1 MKDLNEL
8 QQQRADL
15 MARLEA
21 LDGTQDEQVAPRIE
35 KQIAQLEQ
43 LISAPERLAAADAA
57 EKDATA
63 QSERLATS
71 RKLVT
76 DRIEQL
82 RNDAA
87 LAIESAKFAEQGAAD
102 EIAQAVASA
111 DNKAA
116 KIAQGKMDAA
126 SEAIRAALASANT
139 GESLVRA
146 LEAQAAA
153 LEQQMEAAQQRSQ
166 EARTTAR
173 SAQRLMLS
181 AEWDAAAEHLA
192 TIGAQL
198 VNLLPSHGYYC
209 MKALNVP
216 MYLVQNQYP
225 LTREDLLR
233 MSDGKAA

>member
-1 MKDLNEL
+1 MENLNEL
-8 QQQRADL
+8 QQQRTDL
-15 MARLEA
+15 VAQLEA

-43 LISAPERLAAADAA
+43 LISAPERLAAADAE
-57 EKDATA
+57 EKDAAA
-63 QSERLATS
+63 QSGRLAES
-71 RKLVT
+71 HKLVT

-82 RNDAA
+82 RNEAA
-87 LAIESAKFAEQGAAD
+87 QAIESAQLAEQGAAD
-102 EIAQAVASA
+102 EIAKAVAGG
-111 DNKAA
+111 DNNAA

-126 SEAIRAALASANT
+126 GKAIRAAQTCADAGN
-139 GESLVRA
+139 SLIRA
-146 LEAQAAA
+146 LEAQAEA
-153 LEQQMEAAQQRSQ
+153 LTQQMEAAQQRAQ
-166 EARTTAR
+166 VARTNAH

-198 VNLLPSHGYYC
+198 VNLLPNHGYYC

-216 MYLVQNQYP
+216 MYLVKNQYP